1 MSDIKLITLTSY
13 SRPPLMEDKS
23 RDWVMNGRN
32 NEYYNYITD
41 RNNGSP
47 TNSSINQ
54 SYSTLI
60 YGKGLRTSSGSL
72 GAENWARLQTILRPK
87 ELRKMIADFQVF
99 GEFSFE
105 VIETKGGDLH
115 SLTHIPKQMVI
126 PSIANEKNEI
136 ERYWFSRNWRKYTD
150 VEYTPVAYNAYGAAR
165 GSSIYVAKPYVVG
178 AEYFGAPSYS
188 SALVFAEMEEEIA
201 NTQISSI
208 KNGLSAG
215 YIIQIPNGTN
225 YTPEEKEEFERQ
237 VKKKLTSSSNA
248 SNFIISFNDQ
258 EVAIEVTP
266 FPVNANVHKQWEALQ
281 DQCKTQIMTAHKV
294 ISPSLVGLSSAS
306 GFSSVADEMDMSER
320 QTIKRVI
327 KPKQDFIIDAIEE
340 VLVNYGINLDLYFAP
355 LTEEVVEET
364 AETAELSSHVCMSD
378 GAPAELADSLIELG
392 ETLDVSEWTLLSSAD
407 VDYDTDDDL
416 YDLVQFATSTGTARP
431 NSKSVQ
437 DSKDI
442 AIRYRYVGNKSP
454 QREFCRKMMQAN
466 KLYRKEDIL
475 QMNKAG
481 INDGFGLGGSNSYS
495 IWLYKGGGRMSEKFP
510 QGTCRHKW
518 QREIYLKNGSG
529 LDVNSPL
536 AKTISTSEAR
546 RKGYKVPTNESI
558 VSIKPHNA

>member
-165 GSSIYVAKPYVVG
+165 GNSIYVAKPYVVG
-178 AEYFGAPSYS
+178 D
-188 SALVFAEMEEEIA
+188 
-201 NTQISSI
+201 
-208 KNGLSAG
+208 
-215 YIIQIPNGTN
+215 
-225 YTPEEKEEFERQ
+225 TPEEKEEFERQ

-364 AETAELSSHVCMSD
+364 AELSSHVCMSD

-481 INDGFGLGGSNSYS
+481 INDGFQKGGKSNPNGYS
-495 IWLYKGGGRMSEKFP
+495 IWLYKGGGRMSANFP